1 LKHTFNSLKLRGGV
15 EVDEAY
21 EAVGRKGLRGM
32 VKPKHRGHG
41 RLRDRS
47 TEDKLPFFITKLPK
61 PHEKSIKKKT

>member
-1 LKHTFNSLKLRGGV
+1 
-15 EVDEAY
+15 
-21 EAVGRKGLRGM
+21 M